1 MNNYLLAGC
10 FCLLLSGCASGPDR
24 DQSSAA
30 DQYPDTFDAAP
41 RHEQP
46 PQPVAGSVAASRA
59 GKTAAIRDFLPPS
72 IHDREGW
79 AMDIQRAFSALRLPS
94 TPQNICAVVAITEQE
109 SSFHAEPVV
118 AGLPVIVRREIEQR
132 QKKYKVPQWLVDQG
146 LAMTSPNG
154 LSYRQ
159 RIDRLKTENDVNRL
173 YDDMISELPLGQLL
187 LSDYNPVRTGGPM
200 QVSLAFATEQVKR
213 RPYPYPYRGSL
224 RSELFTRRGG
234 LYFGIAY
241 LLAYPVRY
249 EDIVH
254 RFADFNAGHY
264 ASRNAAFQ
272 QAIHALTGLDID
284 YDGDLLR
291 YSGAEIAHEPGQT
304 LKAVLTLGPRLG
316 LSDQAIQDDLALEKS
331 PDFGKS
337 VLYAKTYE
345 LAQASLGR
353 SLPREAMPEIRLT
366 SPKISRHLTTGIFAR
381 RVNDRYRS
389 CLRRA
394 RR

>member
-1 MNNYLLAGC
+1 
-10 FCLLLSGCASGPDR
+10 
-24 DQSSAA
+24 
-30 DQYPDTFDAAP
+30 
-41 RHEQP
+41 
-46 PQPVAGSVAASRA
+46 
-59 GKTAAIRDFLPPS
+59 
-72 IHDREGW
+72 
-79 AMDIQRAFSALRLPS
+79 MDIQRAFSALKLPS

-118 AGLPVIVRREIEQR
+118 AGLPAIVRREIEQR
-132 QKKYKVPQWLVDQG
+132 QKKYQVPQWLVDQG

-173 YDDMISELPLGQLL
+173 YDDMISELPLGQTL

-200 QVSLAFATEQVKR
+200 QVSLAFAREQVKS

-272 QAIHALTGLDID
+272 KAIHALTGIGID

-291 YSGAEIAHEPGQT
+291 YSGADIANEPGQT
-304 LKAVLTLGPRLG
+304 VKAVLTLGPQLG
-316 LSDQAIQDDLALEKS
+316 LSDQAIHDDLALEKS
-331 PDFGKS
+331 PDFAKS
-337 VLYAKTYE
+337 ALYAKTYE
-345 LAQASLGR
+345 LAQARLGR
-353 SLPREAMPEIRLT
+353 TLPREAMPEIRLT
-366 SPKISRHLTTGIFAR
+366 SPKISRQLTTAIFAR
-381 RVNDRYRS
+381 RVYDRYRK
-389 CLRRA
+389 CLGRA